1 MWHFLKVSSAELQLE
16 ATLRAGQTFHWVET
30 GPLEWAAAFEGM
42 LISLRQDELGISFL
56 GHSENLPGPEV
67 IAQRLKD
74 YFQLD
79 FLCLEEQYRRWSEAD
94 PYFKLKAV
102 NLPGVRILR
111 QDPVEALLAFIC
123 SSNNNLPRISQ
134 L

>member
-1 MWHFLKVSSAELQLE
+1 
-16 ATLRAGQTFHWVET
+16 
-30 GPLEWAAAFEGM
+30 AAAFEGM
-42 LISLRQDELGISFL
+42 LVSLRQD
-56 GHSENLPGPEV
+56 
-67 IAQRLKD
+67 AQRLKD

-111 QDPVEALLAFIC
+111 QDPD
-123 SSNNNLPRISQ
+123 
-134 L
+134 